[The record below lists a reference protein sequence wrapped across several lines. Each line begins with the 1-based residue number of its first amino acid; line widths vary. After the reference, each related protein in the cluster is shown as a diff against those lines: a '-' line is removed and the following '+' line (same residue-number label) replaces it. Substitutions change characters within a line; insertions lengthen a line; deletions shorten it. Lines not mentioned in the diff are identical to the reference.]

1 MTKYIFVT
9 GGVVSGL
16 GKGITS
22 ASLGNLLKARGLSIV
37 NQKLD
42 PYINVDP
49 DTMNPFQHGEVFVT
63 EDGAT
68 TDLDLGHYERFTGV
82 NLRKDA
88 NVTTGSIYRK
98 VIERERKGDY
108 LGATVQVIPHITDE
122 IKRRIKGISNEVD
135 VQITE
140 IGGTVGDIEILPFLE
155 AARQIRKEFG
165 QENVMFVHVTLVPFI
180 GPSTELKTKPTQHSV
195 SMLRSYGISPDL
207 IVLRSEQELTD
218 EIKSKVSLF
227 CDVSFENVI
236 NAPDLDDIYD
246 VPIKMYEEGLDAA
259 VDKRLAL
266 NSDSPDLSRWN
277 EMLSLKNGVNKNV
290 KIAILGKYFGLP
302 DSYMSVVEALKHSCL
317 QNKVNLDLV
326 WIDADNYEIEDLKNL
341 NGVVVPGGFGYR
353 GIEGKIGAI
362 EYLRKNKIPFLGI
375 CLGLQCAV
383 IEFARN
389 VCGISDANSTEFSQT
404 TKNPVIDLLPNQDLE
419 ADDVGAS
426 MRLGTY
432 PCKIQPDTMAKDIY
446 NNEIIYE
453 RHRHRY
459 EVNNKFRNE
468 LESKG
473 LVFSGLSPD
482 EDLVEMIEL
491 KDHPYFV
498 ASQFHPE
505 FKSRPWDPAPM
516 FNSFIAASKEIEFF
530 DEKGSRIH
538 ELEKVEINPYGLKIL
553 ELNEIPS
560 LKKQKGLFIIWADSG
575 IKGEHY
581 LHAGDGVPL
590 RTVKALDEGLPPFN
604 SKGLSIF
611 ISYKI

>member
-1 MTKYIFVT
+1 VTKYIFVT

-122 IKRRIKGISNEVD
+122 IKRRIKGISKEVD

-195 SMLRSYGISPDL
+195 SMLRSYGINPDL

-218 EIKSKVSLF
+218 EIKTKVSLF

-236 NAPDLDDIYD
+236 NAPDLGDIYD
-246 VPIKMYEEGLDAA
+246 VPVKMYEEGLDEA
-259 VDKRLAL
+259 VDKRLSL
-266 NSDSPDLSRWN
+266 NSESPNLSSWK
-277 EMLSLKNGVNKNV
+277 EMLSLKNGVKQNV
-290 KIAILGKYFGLP
+290 KIAILGKYNGLP

-317 QNKVNLDLV
+317 QNKVNLDLI
-326 WIDADNYEIEDLKNL
+326 WIDSDNYEIDDLENL

-389 VCGISDANSTEFSQT
+389 VCGISDANSSEFSQT

-419 ADDVGAS
+419 SDDIGAS

-432 PCKIQPDTMAKDIY
+432 PCKIKRNTFADDIY

-473 LVFSGLSPD
+473 LIFSGLSPD
-482 EDLVEMIEL
+482 EDLVEMIEI

-516 FNSFIAASKEIEFF
+516 FNSFIAASKEIKFF
-530 DEKGSRIH
+530 DENVKDEH
-538 ELEKVEINPYGLKIL
+538 KVK
-553 ELNEIPS
+553 
-560 LKKQKGLFIIWADSG
+560 D
-575 IKGEHY
+575 
-581 LHAGDGVPL
+581 
-590 RTVKALDEGLPPFN
+590 
-604 SKGLSIF
+604 
-611 ISYKI
+611 

>member
-22 ASLGNLLKARGLSIV
+22 ASLGNLLKSRSLTIV

-122 IKRRIKGISNEVD
+122 IKRRIKGISNDVD

-155 AARQIRKEFG
+155 AARQMRKELG
-165 QENVMFVHVTLVPFI
+165 QENVMFIHVTLVPFI

-195 SMLRSYGISPDL
+195 SMLRGYGISPDI
-207 IVLRSEQELTD
+207 IVLRSDRKLD
-218 EIKSKVSLF
+218 EDIKNKVSLF
-227 CDVSFENVI
+227 CDVSYENVI

-246 VPIKMYEEGLDAA
+246 VPLKMHSEGLDVA
-259 VDKRLAL
+259 VNKRLNL
-266 NSDSPDLSRWN
+266 NTEEPELN
-277 EMLSLKNGVNKNV
+277 EWKNMLSLKKESSKDV

-302 DSYMSVVEALKHSCL
+302 DSYMSVVESLKHACL
-317 QNKVNLDLV
+317 QNKVNLDLQ
-326 WIDADNYEIEDLKNL
+326 WIDADNYDAEDISNL
-341 NGVVVPGGFGYR
+341 DGVVVPGGFGVR
-353 GIEGKIGAI
+353 GIEGKISAI
-362 EYLRKNKIPFLGI
+362 QYLRENKIPFLGI

-383 IEFARN
+383 IEYARN
-389 VCGISDANSTEFSQT
+389 VCGINEANSSEFSQN
-404 TKNPVIDLLPNQDLE
+404 TKDFVIDLLPNQDLDK
-419 ADDVGAS
+419 DDVGAS

-432 PCKIQPDTMAKDIY
+432 PCKITKNTITSEIYKD
-446 NNEIIYE
+446 EVIYE

-459 EVNNKFRNE
+459 EVNNKYRE
-468 LESKG
+468 VLEKNG
-473 LVFSGLSPD
+473 LIFSGLSPD
-482 EDLVEMIEL
+482 NNLVEMIEL
-491 KDHPYFV
+491 KDHPFFV

-505 FKSRPWDPAPM
+505 FKSRPWEPAPL
-516 FNSFIAASKEIEFF
+516 FNKFIQS
-530 DEKGSRIH
+530 
-538 ELEKVEINPYGLKIL
+538 
-553 ELNEIPS
+553 
-560 LKKQKGLFIIWADSG
+560 ADSSQNTE
-575 IKGEHY
+575 KTTS
-581 LHAGDGVPL
+581 AK
-590 RTVKALDEGLPPFN
+590 TKVKD
-604 SKGLSIF
+604 
-611 ISYKI
+611 

>member
-98 VIERERKGDY
+98 VIDRERKGDY

-419 ADDVGAS
+419 ADDIGAS

-432 PCKIQPDTMAKDIY
+432 HCKIQPDTMAKDIY

-516 FNSFIAASKEIEFF
+516 FNSFIAASKEIKFF
-530 DEKGSRIH
+530 DENVKDEH
-538 ELEKVEINPYGLKIL
+538 KVK
-553 ELNEIPS
+553 
-560 LKKQKGLFIIWADSG
+560 D
-575 IKGEHY
+575 
-581 LHAGDGVPL
+581 
-590 RTVKALDEGLPPFN
+590 
-604 SKGLSIF
+604 
-611 ISYKI
+611 

>member
-302 DSYMSVVEALKHSCL
+302 DSYMPVVEALKHSCL

-326 WIDADNYEIEDLKNL
+326 WIDADNYEIDDLKNL

-516 FNSFIAASKEIEFF
+516 FNSFIAASKEIKFF
-530 DEKGSRIH
+530 DENVKDEH
-538 ELEKVEINPYGLKIL
+538 KVK
-553 ELNEIPS
+553 
-560 LKKQKGLFIIWADSG
+560 D
-575 IKGEHY
+575 
-581 LHAGDGVPL
+581 
-590 RTVKALDEGLPPFN
+590 
-604 SKGLSIF
+604 
-611 ISYKI
+611 

>member
-1 MTKYIFVT
+1 VTKYIFVT

-22 ASLGNLLKARGLSIV
+22 ASLGNLLKSRGLTIV

-122 IKRRIKGISNEVD
+122 IKRRIKGISNDVD

-155 AARQIRKEFG
+155 AARQMRKELG
-165 QENVMFVHVTLVPFI
+165 QENVMFIHVTLIPFI

-195 SMLRSYGISPDL
+195 SMLRGYGISPDI
-207 IVLRSEQELTD
+207 IVLRSDRKLD
-218 EIKSKVSLF
+218 EDIKNKVSLF
-227 CDVSFENVI
+227 CDVSYENVI

-246 VPIKMYEEGLDAA
+246 VPLKMHSEGLDVA
-259 VDKRLAL
+259 VNKRLNL
-266 NSDSPDLSRWN
+266 NTEEPELN
-277 EMLSLKNGVNKNV
+277 EWKNMLSLKKESSKDV

-302 DSYMSVVEALKHSCL
+302 DSYMSVVESLKHACL
-317 QNKVNLDLV
+317 QNKVNLDLQ
-326 WIDADNYEIEDLKNL
+326 WIDADNYDAEDISNL
-341 NGVVVPGGFGYR
+341 DGVVVPGGFGVR
-353 GIEGKIGAI
+353 GIEGKISAI
-362 EYLRKNKIPFLGI
+362 QYLRENKIPFLGI

-383 IEFARN
+383 IEYARN
-389 VCGISDANSTEFSQT
+389 VCGINEANSSEFSQN
-404 TKNPVIDLLPNQDLE
+404 TKDFVIDLLPNQDLDK
-419 ADDVGAS
+419 DDVGAS

-432 PCKIQPDTMAKDIY
+432 PCKITKNTITSEIYKD
-446 NNEIIYE
+446 EVIYE

-459 EVNNKFRNE
+459 EVNNKYRE
-468 LESKG
+468 VLEKNG
-473 LVFSGLSPD
+473 LIFSGLSPD
-482 EDLVEMIEL
+482 NNLVEMIEL
-491 KDHPYFV
+491 KDHPFFV

-505 FKSRPWDPAPM
+505 FKSRPWEPAPM
-516 FNSFIAASKEIEFF
+516 FNKFIQSAASSQNT
-530 DEKGSRIH
+530 EKTTSTKT
-538 ELEKVEINPYGLKIL
+538 KVK
-553 ELNEIPS
+553 
-560 LKKQKGLFIIWADSG
+560 D
-575 IKGEHY
+575 
-581 LHAGDGVPL
+581 
-590 RTVKALDEGLPPFN
+590 
-604 SKGLSIF
+604 
-611 ISYKI
+611 

>member
-22 ASLGNLLKARGLSIV
+22 ASLGNLLKSRGLSVV

-122 IKRRIKGISNEVD
+122 IKRRIKGISNDVD

-140 IGGTVGDIEILPFLE
+140 IGGTVGDIEILPYLE
-155 AARQIRKEFG
+155 AARQIRKELG
-165 QENVMFVHVTLVPFI
+165 QENVMFIHVTLVPFI

-195 SMLRSYGISPDL
+195 SMLRGYGISPDI
-207 IVLRSEQELTD
+207 IVLRSDRELD
-218 EIKSKVSLF
+218 EDIKNKVSLF
-227 CDVSFENVI
+227 CDVSYENII
-236 NAPDLDDIYD
+236 NAPDLEDIYD
-246 VPIKMYEEGLDAA
+246 VPLKMHSEGLDIA
-259 VDKRLAL
+259 VDKRLNL
-266 NSDSPDLSRWN
+266 NTEKPKLDNWKK
-277 EMLSLKNGVNKNV
+277 MLDLKNEATKDV

-302 DSYMSVVEALKHSCL
+302 DSYMSVVESLKHACL
-317 QNKVNLDLV
+317 QNKVNLDLQ
-326 WIDADNYEIEDLKNL
+326 WIDADDFDVEDIANL
-341 NGVVVPGGFGYR
+341 DGVVVPGGFGVR
-353 GIEGKIGAI
+353 GIEGKISAI
-362 EYLRKNKIPFLGI
+362 QYLRENKIPFLGI

-389 VCGISDANSTEFSQT
+389 VCGISEANSSEFSQN
-404 TKNPVIDLLPNQDLE
+404 TKDFVIDLLPNQDLDK
-419 ADDVGAS
+419 DDVGAS

-432 PCKIQPDTMAKDIY
+432 PCKITKGTLTSEIY
-446 NNEIIYE
+446 NEEVIYE

-459 EVNNKFRNE
+459 EVNNKYRDV
-468 LESKG
+468 LEKNG

-482 EDLVEMIEL
+482 NNLVEMIEL
-491 KDHPYFV
+491 TDHPFFV

-505 FKSRPWDPAPM
+505 FKSRPWEPAPV
-516 FNSFIAASKEIEFF
+516 FNKFIQSASAF
-530 DEKGSRIH
+530 
-538 ELEKVEINPYGLKIL
+538 V
-553 ELNEIPS
+553 
-560 LKKQKGLFIIWADSG
+560 KKTSTTQSKT
-575 IKGEHY
+575 
-581 LHAGDGVPL
+581 
-590 RTVKALDEGLPPFN
+590 RVKD
-604 SKGLSIF
+604 
-611 ISYKI
+611 

>member
-98 VIERERKGDY
+98 VIDRERKGDY

-122 IKRRIKGISNEVD
+122 IKRRIKGISNEVE

-259 VDKRLAL
+259 VNKRLAL

-404 TKNPVIDLLPNQDLE
+404 TKNPVIDLLPNQDLQ

-432 PCKIQPDTMAKDIY
+432 PCKIQPDTMAKDVY

-516 FNSFIAASKEIEFF
+516 FNSFIAASKEIKFF
-530 DEKGSRIH
+530 DENVKDEH
-538 ELEKVEINPYGLKIL
+538 KVK
-553 ELNEIPS
+553 
-560 LKKQKGLFIIWADSG
+560 D
-575 IKGEHY
+575 
-581 LHAGDGVPL
+581 
-590 RTVKALDEGLPPFN
+590 
-604 SKGLSIF
+604 
-611 ISYKI
+611 

>member
-22 ASLGNLLKARGLSIV
+22 ASLGNLLKSRGLSVI

-82 NLRKDA
+82 NLRKDS

-98 VIERERKGDY
+98 VIESERKGDY

-122 IKRRIKGISNEVD
+122 IKRRIKGISNDID

-155 AARQIRKEFG
+155 AARQIRKELG
-165 QENVMFVHVTLVPFI
+165 SENVMFVHVTLVPFI

-195 SMLRSYGISPDL
+195 TLLRAAGISPDL
-207 IVLRSEQELTD
+207 IVLRSDRELNE

-227 CDVSFENVI
+227 CDVSLSNVI
-236 NAPDLDDIYD
+236 NAPDLDDIYE
-246 VPIKMYEEGLDAA
+246 VPLRMFDEGLDNA
-259 VDKRLAL
+259 VNDRLKL
-266 NSDSPDLSRWN
+266 NSNSQDLSQWKTMVN
-277 EMLSLKNGVNKNV
+277 LKQNAINTV

-302 DSYMSVVEALKHSCL
+302 DSYLSVVESLKHSCL
-317 QNKVNLDLV
+317 HNNVKLDLH
-326 WIDADNYEIEDLKNL
+326 WIDADNFELDSLAEMD
-341 NGVVVPGGFGYR
+341 GVIVPGGFGYR
-353 GIEGKIGAI
+353 GIEGKISAI
-362 EYLRKNKIPFLGI
+362 QYIRENKIPFLGI

-389 VCGISDANSTEFSQT
+389 VCGISDANSSEFSQN
-404 TKNPVIDLLPNQDLE
+404 TKNYVIDLLPNQDLDK
-419 ADDVGAS
+419 DDVGAS

-432 PCKIQPDTMAKDIY
+432 PCKINPDTIASKIY
-446 NNEIIYE
+446 SDEVIYE

-459 EVNNKFRNE
+459 EVNNKYRDKLIEN
-468 LESKG
+468 G
-473 LVFSGLSPD
+473 LIIGGVSPD
-482 EDLVEMIEL
+482 NNLVEMIEI

-505 FKSRPWDPAPM
+505 FKSRPWEPAPL
-516 FNSFIAASKEIEFF
+516 FNDFIAS
-530 DEKGSRIH
+530 S
-538 ELEKVEINPYGLKIL
+538 
-553 ELNEIPS
+553 
-560 LKKQKGLFIIWADSG
+560 
-575 IKGEHY
+575 IKTKSSESNNI
-581 LHAGDGVPL
+581 VSE
-590 RTVKALDEGLPPFN
+590 TVK
-604 SKGLSIF
+604 K
-611 ISYKI
+611 K

>member
-353 GIEGKIGAI
+353 GIEGKIGSI

-432 PCKIQPDTMAKDIY
+432 PCKIQPDTMANDVY

-516 FNSFIAASKEIEFF
+516 FNSFIAASKEIKFF
-530 DEKGSRIH
+530 DENVKDEH
-538 ELEKVEINPYGLKIL
+538 KVK
-553 ELNEIPS
+553 
-560 LKKQKGLFIIWADSG
+560 D
-575 IKGEHY
+575 
-581 LHAGDGVPL
+581 
-590 RTVKALDEGLPPFN
+590 
-604 SKGLSIF
+604 
-611 ISYKI
+611 

>member
-246 VPIKMYEEGLDAA
+246 VPIKMYEECLDAA

-266 NSDSPDLSRWN
+266 NSDSPDLTRWN

-362 EYLRKNKIPFLGI
+362 EFLRKNKIPFLGI

-432 PCKIQPDTMAKDIY
+432 PCKIQPDTMAKDVY

-516 FNSFIAASKEIEFF
+516 FNSFIACLLYTS
-530 DEKGSRIH
+530 
-538 ELEKVEINPYGLKIL
+538 
-553 ELNEIPS
+553 PS
-560 LKKQKGLFIIWADSG
+560 PRD
-575 IKGEHY
+575 
-581 LHAGDGVPL
+581 
-590 RTVKALDEGLPPFN
+590 
-604 SKGLSIF
+604 
-611 ISYKI
+611 

>member
-22 ASLGNLLKARGLSIV
+22 ASLGNLLKSRGLTVI

-122 IKRRIKGISNEVD
+122 IKRRIKGISNDVD

-155 AARQIRKEFG
+155 AARQIRKELG
-165 QENVMFVHVTLVPFI
+165 SENVMFIHVTLVPYI

-195 SMLRSYGISPDL
+195 SMLRGYGISPDL
-207 IVLRSEQELTD
+207 IVLRSDRGLD
-218 EIKSKVSLF
+218 EDIKNKVSLF
-227 CDVSFENVI
+227 CDVTYENVI

-246 VPIKMYEEGLDAA
+246 VPLKMNSEGLDLA
-259 VDKRLAL
+259 VDKRLNL
-266 NSDSPDLSRWN
+266 NTEQPDLESWKK
-277 EMLSLKNGVNKNV
+277 MLNLKKEAT
-290 KIAILGKYFGLP
+290 KEIRIAILGKYFGLP
-302 DSYMSVVEALKHSCL
+302 DSYMSVVESLKHACL
-317 QNKVNLDLV
+317 QNKVNLNLQ
-326 WIDADNYEIEDLKNL
+326 WIDADSYEIDDLSSL
-341 NGVVVPGGFGYR
+341 DGVVVPGGFGVR
-353 GIEGKIGAI
+353 GIEGKIKAI
-362 EYLRKNKIPFLGI
+362 QYLRVNKIPFLGI

-383 IEFARN
+383 IEYARN
-389 VCGISDANSTEFSQT
+389 VCGINEANSSEFSQN
-404 TKNPVIDLLPNQDLE
+404 TKDYVIDLLPNQDLDK
-419 ADDVGAS
+419 DDVGAS

-432 PCKIQPDTMAKDIY
+432 PCKIEKNTLTSEIY
-446 NNEIIYE
+446 NEEVIYE

-459 EVNNKFRNE
+459 EVNNKYRDI
-468 LESKG
+468 LEKNG
-473 LVFSGLSPD
+473 LIFSGLSPD
-482 EDLVEMIEL
+482 NNLVEMIEI
-491 KDHPYFV
+491 KDHPFFV

-505 FKSRPWDPAPM
+505 FKSRPWEPAPM
-516 FNSFIAASKEIEFF
+516 FNKFIQSASSEPKTTS
-530 DEKGSRIH
+530 DNSSKA
-538 ELEKVEINPYGLKIL
+538 KVK
-553 ELNEIPS
+553 
-560 LKKQKGLFIIWADSG
+560 D
-575 IKGEHY
+575 
-581 LHAGDGVPL
+581 
-590 RTVKALDEGLPPFN
+590 
-604 SKGLSIF
+604 
-611 ISYKI
+611 

>member
-22 ASLGNLLKARGLSIV
+22 ASLGNLLKSRGLSVI

-82 NLRKDA
+82 NLRKDS

-98 VIERERKGDY
+98 VIESERKGDY

-122 IKRRIKGISNEVD
+122 IKRRIKGISNDID

-155 AARQIRKEFG
+155 AARQIRKELG
-165 QENVMFVHVTLVPFI
+165 SENVMFIHVTLVPFI

-195 SMLRSYGISPDL
+195 TLLRAAGISPDL
-207 IVLRSEQELTD
+207 IVLRSDRELNE

-227 CDVSFENVI
+227 CDVSLLNVI
-236 NAPDLDDIYD
+236 NAPDLDDIYE
-246 VPIKMYEEGLDAA
+246 VPLRMFDEGLDNA
-259 VDKRLAL
+259 VNDRLKL
-266 NSDSPDLSRWN
+266 NSNSQDLSQWKT
-277 EMLSLKNGVNKNV
+277 MVDLKQNAINTV

-302 DSYMSVVEALKHSCL
+302 DSYLSVVESLKHSCL
-317 QNKVNLDLV
+317 QNNVKLDLH
-326 WIDADNYEIEDLKNL
+326 WIDADNFELDSLADMD
-341 NGVVVPGGFGYR
+341 GVIVPGGFGYR
-353 GIEGKIGAI
+353 GIEGKISAI
-362 EYLRKNKIPFLGI
+362 QYIRENKIPFLGI

-389 VCGISDANSTEFSQT
+389 VCGISDANSSEFSQN
-404 TKNPVIDLLPNQDLE
+404 TKNYVIDLLPNQDLDK
-419 ADDVGAS
+419 DDVGAS

-432 PCKIQPDTMAKDIY
+432 PCKINPDTIASKIY
-446 NNEIIYE
+446 SDEVIYE

-459 EVNNKFRNE
+459 EVNNKYRDKLIEN
-468 LESKG
+468 G
-473 LVFSGLSPD
+473 LIIGGVSPD
-482 EDLVEMIEL
+482 NNLVEMIEI

-505 FKSRPWDPAPM
+505 FKSRPWEPAPL
-516 FNSFIAASKEIEFF
+516 FNDFIAS
-530 DEKGSRIH
+530 S
-538 ELEKVEINPYGLKIL
+538 
-553 ELNEIPS
+553 
-560 LKKQKGLFIIWADSG
+560 
-575 IKGEHY
+575 IKTKSSESNNI
-581 LHAGDGVPL
+581 VSE
-590 RTVKALDEGLPPFN
+590 TVK
-604 SKGLSIF
+604 K
-611 ISYKI
+611 K

>member
-317 QNKVNLDLV
+317 QNKVNLDLA

-383 IEFARN
+383 IEYARN

-432 PCKIQPDTMAKDIY
+432 PCKIQSDTLTKDIY

-516 FNSFIAASKEIEFF
+516 FNSFIAASKEIKFF
-530 DEKGSRIH
+530 DENVKDEH
-538 ELEKVEINPYGLKIL
+538 KVK
-553 ELNEIPS
+553 
-560 LKKQKGLFIIWADSG
+560 D
-575 IKGEHY
+575 
-581 LHAGDGVPL
+581 
-590 RTVKALDEGLPPFN
+590 
-604 SKGLSIF
+604 
-611 ISYKI
+611 

>member
-22 ASLGNLLKARGLSIV
+22 ASLGNLLKSRGLTIV

-122 IKRRIKGISNEVD
+122 IKRRIKGISYDVD

-155 AARQIRKEFG
+155 AARQMRKELG
-165 QENVMFVHVTLVPFI
+165 QENVMFIHVTLVPFI

-195 SMLRSYGISPDL
+195 SMLRGYGISPDI
-207 IVLRSEQELTD
+207 IVLRSDRKLD
-218 EIKSKVSLF
+218 EDIKNKVSLF
-227 CDVSFENVI
+227 CDVSYENVI

-246 VPIKMYEEGLDAA
+246 VPLKMHSEGLDVA
-259 VDKRLAL
+259 VNKRLNL
-266 NSDSPDLSRWN
+266 NTEEPELN
-277 EMLSLKNGVNKNV
+277 EWKNMLSLKKESTKDV

-302 DSYMSVVEALKHSCL
+302 DSYMSVVESLKHACL
-317 QNKVNLDLV
+317 QNKVNLDLQ
-326 WIDADNYEIEDLKNL
+326 WIDADNYDPEDISNL
-341 NGVVVPGGFGYR
+341 DGVVVPGGFGVR
-353 GIEGKIGAI
+353 GIEGKISAI
-362 EYLRKNKIPFLGI
+362 QYLRENKIPFLGI

-383 IEFARN
+383 IEYARN
-389 VCGISDANSTEFSQT
+389 VCGINEANSSEFSQN
-404 TKNPVIDLLPNQDLE
+404 TKDFVIDLLPNQDLDK
-419 ADDVGAS
+419 DDVGAS

-432 PCKIQPDTMAKDIY
+432 PCKITKNTITSEIYKD
-446 NNEIIYE
+446 EVIYE

-459 EVNNKFRNE
+459 EVNNKYRE
-468 LESKG
+468 VLEKNG
-473 LVFSGLSPD
+473 LIFSGLSPD
-482 EDLVEMIEL
+482 NNLVEMIEL
-491 KDHPYFV
+491 KDHPFFV

-505 FKSRPWDPAPM
+505 FKSRPWEPAPM
-516 FNSFIAASKEIEFF
+516 FDKFIQSAAVSQNTKKITST
-530 DEKGSRIH
+530 KT
-538 ELEKVEINPYGLKIL
+538 KVK
-553 ELNEIPS
+553 
-560 LKKQKGLFIIWADSG
+560 D
-575 IKGEHY
+575 
-581 LHAGDGVPL
+581 
-590 RTVKALDEGLPPFN
+590 
-604 SKGLSIF
+604 
-611 ISYKI
+611 

>member
-1 MTKYIFVT
+1 VTKYIFVT

-22 ASLGNLLKARGLSIV
+22 ASLGNLLKSRGLSVI

-82 NLRKDA
+82 NLRKDS

-98 VIERERKGDY
+98 VIESERKGDY

-122 IKRRIKGISNEVD
+122 IKRRIKGISNDID

-155 AARQIRKEFG
+155 AARQIRKELG
-165 QENVMFVHVTLVPFI
+165 SENVMFVHVTLVPFI

-195 SMLRSYGISPDL
+195 TLLRAAGISPDL
-207 IVLRSEQELTD
+207 IVLRSDRELNE

-227 CDVSFENVI
+227 CDVSLSNVI
-236 NAPDLDDIYD
+236 NAPDLDDIYE
-246 VPIKMYEEGLDAA
+246 VPLRMFDEGLDNA
-259 VDKRLAL
+259 VNDRLKL
-266 NSDSPDLSRWN
+266 NSNSQDLSQWKT
-277 EMLSLKNGVNKNV
+277 MVDLKQNAINTV

-302 DSYMSVVEALKHSCL
+302 DSYLSVVESLKHSCL
-317 QNKVNLDLV
+317 QNNVKLDLH
-326 WIDADNYEIEDLKNL
+326 WIDADNFELDSLADMD
-341 NGVVVPGGFGYR
+341 GVIVPGGFGYR
-353 GIEGKIGAI
+353 GIEGKISAI
-362 EYLRKNKIPFLGI
+362 QYIRENKIPFLGI

-389 VCGISDANSTEFSQT
+389 VCGISDANSSEFSQN
-404 TKNPVIDLLPNQDLE
+404 TKNYVIDLLPNQDLDK
-419 ADDVGAS
+419 DDVGAS

-432 PCKIQPDTMAKDIY
+432 PCKINPDTIASKIY
-446 NNEIIYE
+446 SDEVIYE

-459 EVNNKFRNE
+459 EVNNKYRDKLIEN
-468 LESKG
+468 G
-473 LVFSGLSPD
+473 LIIGGVSPD
-482 EDLVEMIEL
+482 NNLVEMIEI

-505 FKSRPWDPAPM
+505 FKSRPWEPAPL
-516 FNSFIAASKEIEFF
+516 FNDFIAS
-530 DEKGSRIH
+530 S
-538 ELEKVEINPYGLKIL
+538 
-553 ELNEIPS
+553 
-560 LKKQKGLFIIWADSG
+560 
-575 IKGEHY
+575 IKTKSSESNNI
-581 LHAGDGVPL
+581 VSE
-590 RTVKALDEGLPPFN
+590 TVK
-604 SKGLSIF
+604 K
-611 ISYKI
+611 K

>member
-266 NSDSPDLSRWN
+266 NSDSPDLTRWN

-432 PCKIQPDTMAKDIY
+432 PCKIQPDTMVKDIY

-516 FNSFIAASKEIEFF
+516 FNSFIAASKEIKFF
-530 DEKGSRIH
+530 DENVKDEH
-538 ELEKVEINPYGLKIL
+538 KVK
-553 ELNEIPS
+553 
-560 LKKQKGLFIIWADSG
+560 D
-575 IKGEHY
+575 
-581 LHAGDGVPL
+581 
-590 RTVKALDEGLPPFN
+590 
-604 SKGLSIF
+604 
-611 ISYKI
+611 

>member
-22 ASLGNLLKARGLSIV
+22 ASLGNLLKSRGLSVI

-82 NLRKDA
+82 NLRKDS

-98 VIERERKGDY
+98 VIESERKGDY

-122 IKRRIKGISNEVD
+122 IKRRIKGISNDID

-155 AARQIRKEFG
+155 AARQIRKELG
-165 QENVMFVHVTLVPFI
+165 SENVMFIHVTLVPFI

-195 SMLRSYGISPDL
+195 TLLRAAGISPDL
-207 IVLRSEQELTD
+207 IVLRSDRELNE

-227 CDVSFENVI
+227 CDVSLSNVI
-236 NAPDLDDIYD
+236 NAPDLDDIYE
-246 VPIKMYEEGLDAA
+246 VPLRMFDEGLDNA
-259 VDKRLAL
+259 VNDRLKL
-266 NSDSPDLSRWN
+266 NSNSQDLSQWKT
-277 EMLSLKNGVNKNV
+277 MVDLKQNAINTV

-302 DSYMSVVEALKHSCL
+302 DSYLSVVESLKHSCL
-317 QNKVNLDLV
+317 HNNVKLDLH
-326 WIDADNYEIEDLKNL
+326 WIDADNFELDSLADMD
-341 NGVVVPGGFGYR
+341 GVIVPGGFGYR
-353 GIEGKIGAI
+353 GIEGKISAI
-362 EYLRKNKIPFLGI
+362 QYIRDNKIPFLGI

-389 VCGISDANSTEFSQT
+389 VCGISDANSSEFSQN
-404 TKNPVIDLLPNQDLE
+404 TKNYVIDLLPNQDLDK
-419 ADDVGAS
+419 DDVGAS

-432 PCKIQPDTMAKDIY
+432 PCKINPDTIASKIY
-446 NNEIIYE
+446 SDEVIYE

-459 EVNNKFRNE
+459 EVNNKYRDKLIEN
-468 LESKG
+468 G
-473 LVFSGLSPD
+473 LIIGGVSPD
-482 EDLVEMIEL
+482 NNLVEMIEI

-505 FKSRPWDPAPM
+505 FKSRPWEPAPL
-516 FNSFIAASKEIEFF
+516 FNDFIAS
-530 DEKGSRIH
+530 S
-538 ELEKVEINPYGLKIL
+538 
-553 ELNEIPS
+553 
-560 LKKQKGLFIIWADSG
+560 
-575 IKGEHY
+575 IKTKSSESNNI
-581 LHAGDGVPL
+581 VSE
-590 RTVKALDEGLPPFN
+590 TVK
-604 SKGLSIF
+604 K
-611 ISYKI
+611 K

>member
-22 ASLGNLLKARGLSIV
+22 ASLGNLLKARGLSII

-82 NLRKDA
+82 NLRKNA

-122 IKRRIKGISNEVD
+122 IKRRIKAISNEVD

-155 AARQIRKEFG
+155 AARQIRKELG

-180 GPSTELKTKPTQHSV
+180 GPSAELKTKPTQHSV
-195 SMLRSYGISPDL
+195 SMLRSYGISPDI
-207 IVLRSEQELTD
+207 IVLRSEQELND

-227 CDVSFENVI
+227 CDVSLENVI
-236 NAPDLDDIYD
+236 NAPDLNDIYD
-246 VPIKMYEEGLDAA
+246 VPIKMFEEGLDTS
-259 VDKRLAL
+259 VNTRLSL
-266 NSDSPDLSRWN
+266 TSDEPNLDQWKQ
-277 EMLSLKNGVNKNV
+277 MLSLKDDVKKDI

-302 DSYMSVVEALKHSCL
+302 DSYMSVVEALKHACL
-317 QNKVNLDLV
+317 QNKVNLNLI
-326 WIDADNYEIEDLKNL
+326 WIDADNYDLDDLKRL

-353 GIEGKIGAI
+353 GIEGKILAI

-389 VCGISDANSTEFSQT
+389 ECKISDANSTEFSQS
-404 TKNPVIDLLPNQDLE
+404 TKNPVIDLLPNQNLE
-419 ADDVGAS
+419 NDDVGAS

-432 PCKIQPDTMAKDIY
+432 PCKIKPATFASEIY
-446 NNEIIYE
+446 NNEIVYE

-459 EVNNKFRNE
+459 EVNNKFRKQ
-468 LESKG
+468 LEEKG
-473 LVFSGLSPD
+473 LIFSGLSPD
-482 EDLVEMIEL
+482 EDLVEMVEL
-491 KDHPYFV
+491 KNHPYFV

-516 FNSFIAASKEIEFF
+516 FNSFIEASKNIEYVNENVE
-530 DEKGSRIH
+530 DGQ
-538 ELEKVEINPYGLKIL
+538 KVK
-553 ELNEIPS
+553 
-560 LKKQKGLFIIWADSG
+560 D
-575 IKGEHY
+575 
-581 LHAGDGVPL
+581 
-590 RTVKALDEGLPPFN
+590 
-604 SKGLSIF
+604 
-611 ISYKI
+611 

>member
-227 CDVSFENVI
+227 CDVNFENVI

-516 FNSFIAASKEIEFF
+516 FNSFIAASKEIKFF
-530 DEKGSRIH
+530 DENVKDEH
-538 ELEKVEINPYGLKIL
+538 KVK
-553 ELNEIPS
+553 
-560 LKKQKGLFIIWADSG
+560 D
-575 IKGEHY
+575 
-581 LHAGDGVPL
+581 
-590 RTVKALDEGLPPFN
+590 
-604 SKGLSIF
+604 
-611 ISYKI
+611 

>member
-1 MTKYIFVT
+1 VTKYIFVT

-22 ASLGNLLKARGLSIV
+22 ASLGNLLKSRGLSIV

-122 IKRRIKGISNEVD
+122 IKRRIKGISNDVD

-155 AARQIRKEFG
+155 AARQIRKELG
-165 QENVMFVHVTLVPFI
+165 SENVMFIHVTLVPFI

-195 SMLRSYGISPDL
+195 SMLRGYGISPDL
-207 IVLRSEQELTD
+207 IVLRSDRGLD
-218 EIKSKVSLF
+218 EDIKNKVSLF
-227 CDVSFENVI
+227 CDVSYENVI

-246 VPIKMYEEGLDAA
+246 VPLKMHSEGLDAA
-259 VDKRLAL
+259 VDKRLNL
-266 NSDSPDLSRWN
+266 DTIEPELQDWKNMLDLKK
-277 EMLSLKNGVNKNV
+277 EATKDVE
-290 KIAILGKYFGLP
+290 IAILGKYFGLP
-302 DSYMSVVEALKHSCL
+302 DSYMSVVESLKHACL
-317 QNKVNLDLV
+317 QNKVNLNLH
-326 WIDADNYEIEDLKNL
+326 WIDADNYDNEDLSNL
-341 NGVVVPGGFGYR
+341 DGVVVPGGFGVR
-353 GIEGKIGAI
+353 GIEGKISAI
-362 EYLRKNKIPFLGI
+362 QYLRENKVPFLGI

-383 IEFARN
+383 IEYARN
-389 VCGISDANSTEFSQT
+389 VCGISDANSSEFSQN
-404 TKNPVIDLLPNQDLE
+404 TKDFVIDLLPNQDLDK
-419 ADDVGAS
+419 DDVGAS

-432 PCKIQPDTMAKDIY
+432 PCKIEKNTLTSEIYKD
-446 NNEIIYE
+446 EVIYE

-459 EVNNKFRNE
+459 EVNNKYRDT
-468 LESKG
+468 LEENG
-473 LVFSGLSPD
+473 LIFSGLSPD
-482 EDLVEMIEL
+482 NNLVEMIEL
-491 KDHPYFV
+491 KDHPFFV

-505 FKSRPWDPAPM
+505 FKSRPWAPSPI
-516 FNSFIAASKEIEFF
+516 FNSFIKSASIKTQNKNEATL
-530 DEKGSRIH
+530 KT
-538 ELEKVEINPYGLKIL
+538 KVK
-553 ELNEIPS
+553 
-560 LKKQKGLFIIWADSG
+560 D
-575 IKGEHY
+575 
-581 LHAGDGVPL
+581 
-590 RTVKALDEGLPPFN
+590 
-604 SKGLSIF
+604 
-611 ISYKI
+611 

>member
-22 ASLGNLLKARGLSIV
+22 ASLGNLLKARGLSVV

-155 AARQIRKEFG
+155 AARQIRKELG

-195 SMLRSYGISPDL
+195 SMLRSYGISPDI
-207 IVLRSEQELTD
+207 IVLRSEQELND
-218 EIKSKVSLF
+218 EIKNKVSLF
-227 CDVSFENVI
+227 CDVSLENVI

-246 VPIKMYEEGLDAA
+246 IPIKMFEEGLDSS
-259 VDKRLAL
+259 VNTRLML
-266 NSDSPDLSRWN
+266 NSSSPDFTQWKQ
-277 EMLSLKNGVNKNV
+277 MLSLKDGVQKNI

-302 DSYMSVVEALKHSCL
+302 DSYMSVVEALKHACL
-317 QNKVNLDLV
+317 HNKVNLDLV
-326 WIDADNYEIEDLKNL
+326 WIDADNFDLDELKKL

-353 GIEGKIGAI
+353 GIEGKILAI
-362 EYLRKNKIPFLGI
+362 EYLRKNNIPFLGI

-404 TKNPVIDLLPNQDLE
+404 TKNPVIDLLPNQNLE
-419 ADDVGAS
+419 HDDVGAS

-432 PCKIQPDTMAKDIY
+432 PCKIQPNTTVNEIY
-446 NNEIIYE
+446 KNEIIYE

-459 EVNNKFRNE
+459 EVNNKFRKE
-468 LESKG
+468 LEDNG
-473 LVFSGLSPD
+473 LIFSGLSPD

-505 FKSRPWDPAPM
+505 FKSRPWEPAPM
-516 FNSFIAASKEIEFF
+516 FNSFINASKNIEFVI
-530 DEKGSRIH
+530 EN
-538 ELEKVEINPYGLKIL
+538 VEDGQKI
-553 ELNEIPS
+553 
-560 LKKQKGLFIIWADSG
+560 KD
-575 IKGEHY
+575 
-581 LHAGDGVPL
+581 
-590 RTVKALDEGLPPFN
+590 
-604 SKGLSIF
+604 
-611 ISYKI
+611 

>member
-246 VPIKMYEEGLDAA
+246 VPIKMYEEGLDSA

-362 EYLRKNKIPFLGI
+362 EFLRKNKIPFLGI

-432 PCKIQPDTMAKDIY
+432 PCKIQPDTMAKDVY

-516 FNSFIAASKEIEFF
+516 FNSFIAASKEIKFF
-530 DEKGSRIH
+530 DENVKDEH
-538 ELEKVEINPYGLKIL
+538 KVK
-553 ELNEIPS
+553 
-560 LKKQKGLFIIWADSG
+560 D
-575 IKGEHY
+575 
-581 LHAGDGVPL
+581 
-590 RTVKALDEGLPPFN
+590 
-604 SKGLSIF
+604 
-611 ISYKI
+611 

>member
-22 ASLGNLLKARGLSIV
+22 ASLGNLLKARGLSVV

-122 IKRRIKGISNEVD
+122 IKRRIKGISNDVD

-165 QENVMFVHVTLVPFI
+165 QENVMFVHVTLIPFI

-195 SMLRSYGISPDL
+195 SMLRSYGISPDI
-207 IVLRSEQELTD
+207 IVLRSEQELND

-227 CDVSFENVI
+227 CDVSLENVI

-246 VPIKMYEEGLDAA
+246 VPIKMFEEGLDSS
-259 VDKRLAL
+259 VNKRLSL
-266 NSDSPDLSRWN
+266 NSDEPNLDQWKQ
-277 EMLSLKNGVNKNV
+277 MLSLKDGVKKNI

-302 DSYMSVVEALKHSCL
+302 DSYMSVVESLKHACL

-326 WIDADNYEIEDLKNL
+326 WIDADNFDLDELKQL

-353 GIEGKIGAI
+353 GIEGKILAI

-389 VCGISDANSTEFSQT
+389 VCKISDANSSEFSQI
-404 TKNPVIDLLPNQDLE
+404 TKNPVIDILPNQNLE
-419 ADDVGAS
+419 NDDVGAS

-432 PCKIQPDTMAKDIY
+432 PCKITPDTVASKIY

-459 EVNNKFRNE
+459 EVNNKFRKQ
-468 LESKG
+468 LEDEG
-473 LVFSGLSPD
+473 LIFSGLSPD

-516 FNSFIAASKEIEFF
+516 FNSFIKASKNIENVIENV
-530 DEKGSRIH
+530 DDGQ
-538 ELEKVEINPYGLKIL
+538 KVK
-553 ELNEIPS
+553 
-560 LKKQKGLFIIWADSG
+560 D
-575 IKGEHY
+575 
-581 LHAGDGVPL
+581 
-590 RTVKALDEGLPPFN
+590 
-604 SKGLSIF
+604 
-611 ISYKI
+611 

>member
-246 VPIKMYEEGLDAA
+246 VPIKMHEEGLDAA

-516 FNSFIAASKEIEFF
+516 FNSFIAASKEIKFF
-530 DEKGSRIH
+530 DENVKDEH
-538 ELEKVEINPYGLKIL
+538 KVK
-553 ELNEIPS
+553 
-560 LKKQKGLFIIWADSG
+560 D
-575 IKGEHY
+575 
-581 LHAGDGVPL
+581 
-590 RTVKALDEGLPPFN
+590 
-604 SKGLSIF
+604 
-611 ISYKI
+611 

>member
-22 ASLGNLLKARGLSIV
+22 ASLGNLLKSRGLTIV

-122 IKRRIKGISNEVD
+122 IKRRIKGISNDVD

-155 AARQIRKEFG
+155 AARQMRKELG
-165 QENVMFVHVTLVPFI
+165 QENVMFIHVTLVPFI

-195 SMLRSYGISPDL
+195 SMLRGYGISPDI
-207 IVLRSEQELTD
+207 IVLRSDRKLD
-218 EIKSKVSLF
+218 EDIKNKVSLF
-227 CDVSFENVI
+227 CDVSYENVI

-246 VPIKMYEEGLDAA
+246 VPLKMHSEGLDVA
-259 VDKRLAL
+259 VNKRLNL
-266 NSDSPDLSRWN
+266 NTEEPELN
-277 EMLSLKNGVNKNV
+277 EWKNMLSLKKESTKDV

-302 DSYMSVVEALKHSCL
+302 DSYMSVVESLKHACL
-317 QNKVNLDLV
+317 QNKVNLDLQ
-326 WIDADNYEIEDLKNL
+326 WIDADNYDPEDISNL
-341 NGVVVPGGFGYR
+341 DGVVVPGGFGVR
-353 GIEGKIGAI
+353 GIEGKISAI
-362 EYLRKNKIPFLGI
+362 QYLRENKIPFLGI

-383 IEFARN
+383 IEYARN
-389 VCGISDANSTEFSQT
+389 VCGINEANSSEFSQN
-404 TKNPVIDLLPNQDLE
+404 TKDFVIDLLPNPDLDKD
-419 ADDVGAS
+419 AVGAS

-432 PCKIQPDTMAKDIY
+432 PCKITKNTITSEIYKD
-446 NNEIIYE
+446 EVIYE

-459 EVNNKFRNE
+459 EVNNKYRE
-468 LESKG
+468 VLEKNG
-473 LVFSGLSPD
+473 LIFSGLSPD
-482 EDLVEMIEL
+482 NNLVEMIEL
-491 KDHPYFV
+491 KDHPFFV

-505 FKSRPWDPAPM
+505 FKSRPWEPAPM
-516 FNSFIAASKEIEFF
+516 FDKFIQSAAVSQNTKKITST
-530 DEKGSRIH
+530 KT
-538 ELEKVEINPYGLKIL
+538 KVK
-553 ELNEIPS
+553 
-560 LKKQKGLFIIWADSG
+560 D
-575 IKGEHY
+575 
-581 LHAGDGVPL
+581 
-590 RTVKALDEGLPPFN
+590 
-604 SKGLSIF
+604 
-611 ISYKI
+611 

>member
-22 ASLGNLLKARGLSIV
+22 ASLGNLLKSRGLTIV

-122 IKRRIKGISNEVD
+122 IKRRIKGISNDVD

-155 AARQIRKEFG
+155 AARQMRKELG
-165 QENVMFVHVTLVPFI
+165 QENVMFIHVTLVPFI

-195 SMLRSYGISPDL
+195 SMLRGYGISPDI
-207 IVLRSEQELTD
+207 IVLRSDRKLD
-218 EIKSKVSLF
+218 EDIKNKVSLF
-227 CDVSFENVI
+227 CDVSYENVI

-246 VPIKMYEEGLDAA
+246 VPLKMHSEGLDVA
-259 VDKRLAL
+259 VNKRLNL
-266 NSDSPDLSRWN
+266 NTEEPELN
-277 EMLSLKNGVNKNV
+277 EWKNMLSLKKESSKDV

-302 DSYMSVVEALKHSCL
+302 DSYMSVVESLKHACL
-317 QNKVNLDLV
+317 QNKVNLDLQ
-326 WIDADNYEIEDLKNL
+326 WIDADNYDAEDISNL
-341 NGVVVPGGFGYR
+341 DGVVVPGGFGVR
-353 GIEGKIGAI
+353 GIEGKISAI
-362 EYLRKNKIPFLGI
+362 QYLRENKIPFLGI

-383 IEFARN
+383 IEYARN
-389 VCGISDANSTEFSQT
+389 VCGINEANSSEFSQN
-404 TKNPVIDLLPNQDLE
+404 TKDFVIDLLPNQDLDK
-419 ADDVGAS
+419 DDVGAS

-432 PCKIQPDTMAKDIY
+432 PCKITKNTITSEIYKD
-446 NNEIIYE
+446 EVIYE

-459 EVNNKFRNE
+459 EVNNKYRE
-468 LESKG
+468 VLEKNG
-473 LVFSGLSPD
+473 LIYSGLSPD
-482 EDLVEMIEL
+482 NNLVEMIEL
-491 KDHPYFV
+491 KDHPFFV

-505 FKSRPWDPAPM
+505 FKSRPWEPAPM
-516 FNSFIAASKEIEFF
+516 FNKFIQSAASSQNT
-530 DEKGSRIH
+530 EKTTSTKT
-538 ELEKVEINPYGLKIL
+538 KVK
-553 ELNEIPS
+553 
-560 LKKQKGLFIIWADSG
+560 D
-575 IKGEHY
+575 
-581 LHAGDGVPL
+581 
-590 RTVKALDEGLPPFN
+590 
-604 SKGLSIF
+604 
-611 ISYKI
+611 